1 MPVQTIPAG
10 PREAARFIVCD
21 KRSDINRVAL
31 TRAHMDQW
39 KCDAEALARFVVE
52 QVGLRRSR
60 HRADASGT
68 QPLGWET
75 RIDPKCDAEALARF
89 VVEQVGLA
97 AGDIAQVYLGETRGF
112 RPRSRR

>member
-68 QPLGWET
+68 QPLG
-75 RIDPKCDAEALARF
+75 LA
-89 VVEQVGLA
+89 G
-97 AGDIAQVYLGETRGF
+97 GDIAQVYLGETRGF